1 MIQFDASYSAED
13 DKIRIRASARLDA
26 ETYARVKAAGFG
38 WAPKQE
44 VFYVIWS
51 PGREDLATE
60 LSGGELEDEET
71 TLAERAEARAERF
84 AGYKENRTRDAES
97 AQRAVHAI
105 ADNIPMGQPILIG
118 HHSERHARRDAEKI
132 QNGMRKSVKM
142 WETAA
147 YWQSRAAGA
156 IAAAKYK
163 EIPAVR
169 ARRIKKLES
178 DRRGFQRDTD
188 KSKLALDMWAQDPIT
203 LERAKLICNHNHYS
217 ACFKLAEYPRQLPAS
232 QYEGSMSF
240 WSALDDGII
249 TAAQA
254 KAMAVDASTRA
265 IAHRARWISHLD
277 NRIAYERAMLGESG
291 GLKADKFQIEV
302 GGQVQRRG
310 RWHIVTKVN
319 RTLEVIR
326 SVTVIGHFASTI
338 AIEDVADYRAPAE
351 GVAEKVKAAT
361 KLPPMCNYPREGF
374 KHMTAAEFKAKNFSD
389 VARSVVHKA
398 TDAHSAHRTRNTY
411 AGGFRSVPVYVT
423 DAKRVDPPAPTG
435 ASPAPR
441 IEVLPP
447 APTVHR
453 EPQAP
458 DPIQENLK
466 AARATA
472 KAGVQVVSAPQ
483 LFPTPAA
490 LVAKMI
496 AAANLKPGLCVLEPS
511 AGTGNIVKAVLDTVD
526 TEVLAYEISGD
537 LCTHLSRT
545 FPSWKLKAIRQDFL
559 EVTDFQG
566 QYPRILMN
574 PPFERGAD
582 IEHILHAMKFL
593 APAGWD
599 PGLMGDKGGLLVA
612 ICANGPRQQA
622 ELKPLATTWEEL
634 PEGTFAAQGTNVRT
648 VMLTIQR

>member
-13 DKIRIRASARLDA
+13 DKIRIRATERLDA

-44 VFYVIWS
+44 VFYAIWS
-51 PGREDLATE
+51 PGREDLAIE

-105 ADNIPMGQPILIG
+105 ADNIPLGQPILVG

-132 QNGMRKSVKM
+132 ENGMRRTCKL

-147 YWQSRAAGA
+147 YWQRRAASA
-156 IAAAKYK
+156 IANAQYK

-169 ARRIKKLES
+169 ARRIKKLEAE
-178 DRRGFQRDTD
+178 RRSIQRDTE
-188 KSKLALDMWAQDPIT
+188 KSQAALDMWAQDPIT

-217 ACFKLAEYPRQLPAS
+217 ACFKLAEYPRQPPAS
-232 QYEGSMSF
+232 QYEGQQSF
-240 WSALDDGII
+240 WSALEDGTI
-249 TAAQA
+249 TAEQA
-254 KAMAVDASTRA
+254 KALAVDASTRA
-265 IAHRARWISHLD
+265 IAHRARWLSHLG

-310 RWHIVTKVN
+310 DWRIVTKVN
-319 RTLEVIR
+319 RTDGAIR
-326 SVTVIGHFASTI
+326 SVTVLGHFARTI

-351 GVAEKVKAAT
+351 GVVEKVKAAT
-361 KLPPMCNYPREGF
+361 KLPPMCNYPGEGF
-374 KHMTAAEFKAKNFSD
+374 RNLTTAEWDQHKRITD
-389 VARSVVHKA
+389 VRHSVVHKA
-398 TDAHSAHRTRNTY
+398 TENHGAHRTRATHGPNWSTV
-411 AGGFRSVPVYVT
+411 SVYVT
-423 DAKRVDPPAPTG
+423 DAKRVDPPAPT
-435 ASPAPR
+435 AATPAPQ

-447 APTVHR
+447 VPTVRR
-453 EPQAP
+453 EPKAP

-466 AARATA
+466 AARAAA

-483 LFPTPAA
+483 LFPTPPALAA
-490 LVAKMI
+490 RMVELAGI
-496 AAANLKPGLCVLEPS
+496 EAGDRVLEPS
-511 AGTGNIVKAVLDTVD
+511 AGTGNI
-526 TEVLAYEISGD
+526 
-537 LCTHLSRT
+537 
-545 FPSWKLKAIRQDFL
+545 LKAIAEAEEMWRAFNADVEVTAIEIDYRLAEAIPAHLADEVITGDFL
-559 EVTDFQG
+559 LLGPSSRAQFERVV
-566 QYPRILMN
+566 MN
-574 PPFERGAD
+574 PPFSKGTDCA
-582 IEHILHAMKFL
+582 HVKHALEFL
-593 APAGWD
+593 K
-599 PGLMGDKGGLLVA
+599 PGGRLVA

-634 PEGTFAAQGTNVRT
+634 PEGTFADQHTNVRT